1 MLSSFKR
8 IWLAEPR
15 QNPPHHLPPPTS
27 FFPLLNF
34 NQEQPSKNKF
44 LWSNPYKIDVMITS
58 HIEMLDL
65 QKFDHM
71 TTSTI

>member
-1 MLSSFKR
+1 MASKAPTKSS
-8 IWLAEPR
+8 
-15 QNPPHHLPPPTS
+15 PPTATPTS

-44 LWSNPYKIDVMITS
+44 LWSNPYKIDVIITS

-65 QKFDHM
+65 QKFDHI